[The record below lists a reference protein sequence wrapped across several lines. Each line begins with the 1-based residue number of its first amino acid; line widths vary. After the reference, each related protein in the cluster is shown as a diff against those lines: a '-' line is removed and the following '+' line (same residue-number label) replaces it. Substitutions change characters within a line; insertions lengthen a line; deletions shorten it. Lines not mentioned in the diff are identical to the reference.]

1 MSVLCAFLEKY
12 PKFKNVENE
21 LYMNALKE
29 VNLKDAGLIMYFKK
43 EPCLNPSGIG
53 QGQLKKLSTKGKDIQ
68 EEAQYEYG
76 VNDCIDFTFK
86 SFAKQ
91 GVICICEECNKDLAI
106 CLLQWLNS
114 IKFMV
119 VINFTSM
126 NIFSEYKNFT
136 VVSWF
141 KNSSSS
147 NKSVNKNCLLNA
159 NWFLTQYYYDPID
172 WFLKI

>member
-1 MSVLCAFLEKY
+1 
-12 PKFKNVENE
+12 
-21 LYMNALKE
+21 
-29 VNLKDAGLIMYFKK
+29 
-43 EPCLNPSGIG
+43 
-53 QGQLKKLSTKGKDIQ
+53 
-68 EEAQYEYG
+68 
-76 VNDCIDFTFK
+76 
-86 SFAKQ
+86 
-91 GVICICEECNKDLAI
+91 
-106 CLLQWLNS
+106 
-114 IKFMV
+114 
-119 VINFTSM
+119 M